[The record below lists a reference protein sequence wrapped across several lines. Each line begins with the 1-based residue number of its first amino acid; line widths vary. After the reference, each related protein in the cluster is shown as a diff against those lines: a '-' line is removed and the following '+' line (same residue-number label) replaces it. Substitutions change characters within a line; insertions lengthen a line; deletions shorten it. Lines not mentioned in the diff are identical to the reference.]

1 MITELAR
8 YITTLIANDVGMSD
22 YQREQIELAL
32 TKGNF
37 ADVYVFVRNNKLTPT
52 KPPQKEPLKI
62 GTITYS
68 KTIEHGK

>member
-1 MITELAR
+1 MITELAK

-22 YQREQIELAL
+22 YEREQIEMAL

-37 ADVYVFVRNNKLTPT
+37 GDVYAFVRNNKLSHT
-52 KPPQKEPLKI
+52 KPPQKEPFKI

-68 KTIEHGK
+68 KTTER